1 MKIPREAK
9 IGLFTLVS
17 FSSLYF
23 GYNFL
28 RGKKFFSGQNS
39 YYVVYNTIEG
49 VNKSTPIYYKGLKVG
64 QVEDLG
70 FLRTDSANRIIATLI
85 IDKNIALSKSTEA
98 RIVSTDLL
106 GGKAISLIVPDLLVP
121 VEKGDTILGTQEV
134 GIGESISGM
143 IEPVKDKTENVLLS
157 LNRVLGRIDQVL
169 GSGGSEK
176 LNSGINDLAGTMHN
190 LNLATAALNDLI
202 RNESARLSKTS
213 ANLESITSNIRN
225 NNNEIDKSIHNVRQI
240 SDSLAQAPIK
250 QMIESLNKTS
260 TQLSLLAEKLN
271 KGEGTAGKLL
281 NDPQLYDN
289 LNKSSAELKALLKDI
304 QEYPSRYVHV
314 SVFGGAAKK
323 VEKQREAKLKAQQ
336 VN

>member
-17 FSSLYF
+17 FTSLYF

-28 RGKKFFSGQNS
+28 RGKKFFSGQNT

-106 GGKAISLIVPDLLVP
+106 GGKAISLIVPDLLIP
-121 VEKGDTILGTQEV
+121 VEKGDTIKGSQEV

-157 LNRVLGRIDQVL
+157 LNRVLGRIDEVL

-202 RNESARLSKTS
+202 RTESARLSKTS

-225 NNNEIDKSIHNVRQI
+225 NNVEIDKSIHNVRQL
-240 SDSLAQAPIK
+240 SDSLSQAPIK
-250 QMIESLNKTS
+250 QMVENLNKTS
-260 TQLSLLAEKLN
+260 LQLSLLAEKLN
-271 KGEGTAGKLL
+271 KGEGSAGKLL

-289 LNKSSAELKALLKDI
+289 LNKSSQELKALLKDI
-304 QEYPSRYVHV
+304 QDYPSRYVHV
-314 SVFGGAAKK
+314 SVFGGSAKK
-323 VEKQREAKLKAQQ
+323 ADKERAAKLKAQQ
-336 VN
+336 GN